1 MGDEW
6 LLIAELN
13 KICWRQIA
21 NENLVRDDIIIVMQD
36 KSYPNP
42 ERGGIM
48 NGVWGMRC
56 GIVVIE
62 RI

>member
-21 NENLVRDDIIIVMQD
+21 NENPVRDDIIIVMQQL
-36 KSYPNP
+36 KANQTPM
-42 ERGGIM
+42 I
-48 NGVWGMRC
+48 GV
-56 GIVVIE
+56 VL
-62 RI
+62 